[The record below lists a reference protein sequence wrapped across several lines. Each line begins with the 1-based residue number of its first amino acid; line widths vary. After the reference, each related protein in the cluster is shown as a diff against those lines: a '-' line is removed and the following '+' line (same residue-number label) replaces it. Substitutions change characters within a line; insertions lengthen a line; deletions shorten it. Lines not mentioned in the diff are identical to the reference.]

1 MRRGGATIADVA
13 ARAEVSLS
21 TVSRVMNGSTTVDA
35 ALAERVREAASSLGY
50 SASPLARSLVLG
62 TTQTIAVVVP
72 DLGNPTF
79 QGALRGLSDGA
90 SEHGYHVL
98 VADSHEQADQERVL
112 ALDARRRCDGIV
124 LCAPRMPAE
133 ELAAVLPLLAPVV
146 VINRIPEPAATASAG
161 TEASATEAAGTA
173 AAATTAAGP
182 GTASAGSAA
191 RGPAGTEAAGAEA
204 AGTDAAGA
212 EAAGTEAAGT
222 EAAGAEAAAPDTAAN
237 VAQRRPDAAP
247 HVPSVVADYKAGL
260 TALLD
265 HLYGLGHRDMLY
277 LAGSRQAA
285 SNLNRLAAIREFQ
298 ASHSDASVATS
309 PCGVGFEDGHASAQ
323 AVVDSDATAVLAFN
337 DLVAMGLLSALG
349 ERGVRVPEDV
359 SVTGFDDIPFA
370 RYTTPPLTTAA
381 IPVEDLG
388 EQAWQ
393 RMWSL
398 LEGTAPAH
406 DLSFGPHVIPRG
418 STGPAPQ
425 SPRAALSRETR
436 RARRDQAQGA

>member
-13 ARAEVSLS
+13 ARAGVSLS

-90 SEHGYHVL
+90 SERGYHVL
-98 VADSHEQADQERVL
+98 VADSHEQASEERVL

-133 ELAAVLPLLAPVV
+133 ELAAVLPLLAPAVI
-146 VINRIPEPAATASAG
+146 INRIPDPATSALGGMASI
-161 TEASATEAAGTA
+161 
-173 AAATTAAGP
+173 GP
-182 GTASAGSAA
+182 GPAESAS
-191 RGPAGTEAAGAEA
+191 P
-204 AGTDAAGA
+204 
-212 EAAGTEAAGT
+212 
-222 EAAGAEAAAPDTAAN
+222 
-237 VAQRRPDAAP
+237 QRRDSAQ

-260 TALLD
+260 TGLLD
-265 HLYGLGHRDMLY
+265 HLYELGHREMLY

-298 ASHSDASVATS
+298 ASHTDASIATS

-323 AVVDSDATAVLAFN
+323 VVVDSGATAVLAFN

-349 ERGVRVPEDV
+349 ERGIRVPEDV

-406 DLSFGPHVIPRG
+406 DLSFGPHVVPRG
-418 STGPAPQ
+418 STGPA
-425 SPRAALSRETR
+425 R
-436 RARRDQAQGA
+436 RAR